1 MAVSDIFL
9 TGTRLPAIHR
19 KTASITHLPS
29 PRGPLGTKLQTPMTP
44 FAYVLPVVIWVAT
57 LLVCVLCVY
66 AAWRSLFADRGEG
79 KRRCPKCWYD
89 LAYSPGMTCGECGH
103 IAQKESDFT
112 HTRRR
117 PGVALAAILICVV
130 LVIGVND
137 QMNQRGMM
145 RHLPTGMLI
154 WALPLAGGMDGP
166 VGREI
171 DRRATQRQLDM
182 DQWRALMERCA
193 AGDWFNAPPSDGW
206 VENYGG
212 FIVSWRNRFIGDD
225 ALEAPLL
232 AIPPRFQLR
241 ARESWPQDAPIV
253 AAVRLDDWWP
263 AGMECRVRAV
273 PRIVNRQSAD
283 TQHEIAPLTF
293 YRGGEMRFQSSP
305 FAMYLPPLPPGEH
318 EIVIDFSIDRRRMEG
333 LIAPPRNLNDEG
345 DDDSLASDED
355 DADDG
360 WEPVGTFAA
369 RFTTR
374 IEGAVADMIEPVSD
388 PAMLASVAQVF
399 GDAVRWHGG
408 GRSPVRF
415 RINAPMTYFSAF
427 NDTAIGVSVELVRQG
442 EVARRLNL
450 WWIAGD
456 NVADGDRNYGF
467 EINHENLELL
477 RQLEAG
483 TIDADGWQLR
493 IRSDPAL
500 ALRAGSARR
509 YWEGEITT
517 TVNLRTSRS
526 QAPPRMWWTEN
537 NAVEEADAD
546 AAQSRRGGRRSL

>member
-1 MAVSDIFL
+1 MCNPSYCCV
-9 TGTRLPAIHR
+9 PA
-19 KTASITHLPS
+19 ASC
-29 PRGPLGTKLQTPMTP
+29 LGLQTTLSSPMTP
-44 FAYVLPVVIWVAT
+44 FAYVLPLVIWVAT
-57 LLVCVLCVY
+57 FAVCVLCVY
-66 AAWRSLFADRGEG
+66 AAWRSLFADRGAG

-103 IAQKESDFT
+103 TAQKESDFT

-137 QMNQRGMM
+137 QMNQRGML
-145 RHLPTGMLI
+145 RHLPTGLLI
-154 WALPLAGGMDGP
+154 WTLPLAGGMDGP

-171 DRRATQRQLDM
+171 DRRATQRQLDI
-182 DQWRALMERCA
+182 DHWQQLLERCA
-193 AGDWFNAPPSDGW
+193 AGDWFNTPASDGW
-206 VENYGG
+206 IENYGA
-212 FIVSWRNRFIGDD
+212 FIVNWRNRFIGDD

-232 AIPPRFQLR
+232 TIPPRFHVR

-253 AAVRLDDWWP
+253 AAVTLDDWWP

-273 PRIVNRQSAD
+273 PRIVSRASAD
-283 TQHEIAPLTF
+283 VSQVIPPLTF
-293 YRGGEMRFQSSP
+293 YRGGEMRFRSSP
-305 FAMYLPPLPPGEH
+305 FAMYLPPMPPGEH
-318 EIVIDFSIDRRRMEG
+318 EVVIDFTIDRRRMDG
-333 LIAPPRNLNDEG
+333 LLAPPQPRADEG
-345 DDDSLASDED
+345 DADHSLAHAPAEDDDS
-355 DADDG
+355 
-360 WEPVGTFAA
+360 WEPVGTYAA

-374 IEGAVADMIEPVSD
+374 IEGSVADMIKPVSD
-388 PAMLASVAQVF
+388 PALLASVAQVF
-399 GDAVRWHGG
+399 GDAVRWEGG

-427 NDTAIGVSVELVRQG
+427 NDTAVGVSVELVRQG

-456 NVADGDRNYGF
+456 NIADGDRNYGF
-467 EINHENLELL
+467 EINHEDLELL
-477 RQLEAG
+477 RRLEAG
-483 TIDADGWQLR
+483 AIDADGWQLR

-500 ALRAGSARR
+500 ALRAGSAATR

-537 NAVEEADAD
+537 DAVEESDAD
-546 AAQSRRGGRRSL
+546 APTSRRGGRRSL